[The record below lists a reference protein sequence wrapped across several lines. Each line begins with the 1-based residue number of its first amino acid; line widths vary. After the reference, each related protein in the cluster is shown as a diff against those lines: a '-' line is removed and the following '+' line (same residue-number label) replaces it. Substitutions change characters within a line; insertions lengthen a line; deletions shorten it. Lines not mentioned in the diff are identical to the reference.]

1 MKSKVILLSFIL
13 VVSLLAGEQWFR
25 LYKQGVEAVQNGK
38 YRVAVAKLT
47 AAIKAKDRETKKIRT
62 YGMHFIEYFPHRE
75 LGIAYY
81 NLGKKKL
88 AFKHLM
94 RSMKSEPTPRAR
106 AYLNKLKGIVDD
118 IVADA
123 PPMAR
128 VEEERAPVAPRIRE
142 SKKIKLVGERL
153 GLAILPFE
161 NKGAS
166 RDLGDIVLD
175 KMITALVNKERFK
188 ILERAQLEKILE
200 EQQLGQTGII
210 DVSTAARIG
219 KGIGVDAMIL
229 GSVAVAQ
236 NGSVSIDA
244 RVIDT
249 ESAKIIVAQDAY
261 SRSTS
266 VQSVKSATQDLA
278 NKITENLPLLQG
290 FVIQTPGNGELMLDI
305 GRTAGLR
312 KGMKCIVYK
321 EGKEIKHPVT
331 GEVLGKETSILATI
345 TISEVYDK
353 YAMARVSDTIK
364 GNISV
369 GDRFITK

>member
-25 LYKQGVEAVQNGK
+25 LYKQGVEAVQNGRYK
-38 YRVAVAKLT
+38 VAVAKLT

-94 RSMKSEPTPRAR
+94 RSMRAEPTPRAR
-106 AYLNKLKGIVDD
+106 AYLNKLKGIVE
-118 IVADA
+118 DA
-123 PPMAR
+123 
-128 VEEERAPVAPRIRE
+128 VEAPVVTVEKKSGPVRPKARE
-142 SKKIKLVGERL
+142 NKKLKLVGERL

-266 VQSVKSATQDLA
+266 VQSVKEATQDLA
-278 NKITENLPLLQG
+278 NKITGNLPLLQG
-290 FVIQTPGNGELMLDI
+290 FVIQTPGNGQVMLDI

-345 TISEVYDK
+345 IIDEVYDK
-353 YAMARVSDTIK
+353 YALARVSGQTR
-364 GNISV
+364 GSISV

>member
-1 MKSKVILLSFIL
+1 MKTKVILLSFIL
-13 VVSLLAGEQWFR
+13 AVSLTAGEQWFR
-25 LYKQGVEAVQNGK
+25 LYKQGVEAVQNGRYK
-38 YRVAVAKLT
+38 VAVAKLT

-88 AFKHLM
+88 ALRHLM
-94 RSMKSEPTPRAR
+94 RSMKAEPTARAR
-106 AYLNKLKGIVDD
+106 AYLNKLKGIVED
-118 IVADA
+118 VT
-123 PPMAR
+123 
-128 VEEERAPVAPRIRE
+128 EEAPVAKVEKKKEPERRKKTE
-142 SKKIKLVGERL
+142 NTKIKLVGERL

-210 DVSTAARIG
+210 DINTAARIG

-261 SRSTS
+261 SRSAS
-266 VQSVKSATQDLA
+266 VQSVKEATQNLA
-278 NKITENLPLLQG
+278 NRITENLPLLQG
-290 FVIQTPGNGELMLDI
+290 FVIQTPGNGQVMLDI
-305 GRTAGLR
+305 GRLAGLR

-345 TISEVYDK
+345 IIEEVYDK
-353 YAMARVSDTIK
+353 YATARVSDKIK
-364 GNISV
+364 GSVSV

>member
-1 MKSKVILLSFIL
+1 MRAKVILLSL
-13 VVSLLAGEQWFR
+13 VLVISAMAGEQWFR
-25 LYKQGVEAVQNGK
+25 LYKEGVEAVQNGK
-38 YRVAVAKLT
+38 YKVAVAKLT

-62 YGMHFIEYFPHRE
+62 YGMHFIEYYPHRE

-81 NLGKKKL
+81 NLGRKKL
-88 AFKHLM
+88 AFKHLK
-94 RSMKSEPTPRAR
+94 RSMRLAPTTRAR
-106 AYLNKLKGIVDD
+106 SYLNKLAGIADD
-118 IVADA
+118 VEDEPPLAEKEA
-123 PPMAR
+123 PK
-128 VEEERAPVAPRIRE
+128 PVR
-142 SKKIKLVGERL
+142 KKEQAKKQSLKLVGERL

-210 DVSTAARIG
+210 DVNTAAQIG

-266 VQSVKSATQDLA
+266 VQSVKEATQDLA
-278 NKITENLPLLQG
+278 NKLTSNLPLLQG
-290 FVIQTPGNGELMLDI
+290 FVIQAQTDGKLMLDI
-305 GRTAGLR
+305 GRQAGLR

-331 GEVLGKETSILATI
+331 GEVLGRETSIIAPI
-345 TISEVYDK
+345 IVEEVYDK
-353 YAMARVSDTIK
+353 YAVARTVNSAAAA
-364 GNISV
+364 ISV